1 MSQQTKEEHS
11 KLFIVKSYN
20 LPFEREY
27 TIYNNWVSSDKS
39 ALIEKIRIDLEEEVL
54 LDPVQLKLKNDWL
67 LVNDSPQKWLKIVEL
82 DVI

>member
-1 MSQQTKEEHS
+1 MSQQMENTPS

-20 LPFEREY
+20 LPFEKEY
-27 TIYNNWVSSDKS
+27 SIYNNWVSSDKL

-54 LDPVQLKLKNDWL
+54 LEPVQLKLKNDWL
-67 LVNDSPQKWLKIVEL
+67 LVNDAPQKWLKIVEL